1 MLRFDGYEAG
11 TAQKRN
17 DSPGLAKRFT
27 FHEFFCGGGMARA
40 GLGDEW
46 ACLLANDIDPRKTAV
61 YEANWGATNV
71 ECRDIS
77 SLEVDDL
84 LLHRV
89 DLAWASFPCQD
100 LSDAGKKIGLSGG
113 RSGLYWKFHDIVQA
127 MNNAG
132 QKPRIVVIENVIGT
146 INSQNGTD
154 FLNIVNSL
162 QELLYKTSA
171 MTIDAVHF
179 VPQSRPRIFIVG
191 VDNRAD
197 ISDIALEDV
206 PISQWV
212 SKSLATAHAGWDEA
226 TKDRWFWPRL
236 PSVVG
241 SNRDLASILDDDD
254 ETGVEWHSPDQTL
267 RLIAMMSETNLG
279 KLENARNA
287 MKPVYG
293 TIYKRTRRDRDGG
306 KVQRAEARFDG
317 IAGCLRTPAGGSSR
331 QTIVKIDGAATRT
344 RLLSGRES
352 ARLMGLDESYI
363 LPEGLNEALHLTG
376 DGVVVPVVRFLRDH
390 LFEPFLCGM
399 GR

>member
-1 MLRFDGYEAG
+1 
-11 TAQKRN
+11 
-17 DSPGLAKRFT
+17 
-27 FHEFFCGGGMARA
+27 
-40 GLGDEW
+40 
-46 ACLLANDIDPRKTAV
+46 
-61 YEANWGATNV
+61 
-71 ECRDIS
+71 
-77 SLEVDDL
+77 
-84 LLHRV
+84 
-89 DLAWASFPCQD
+89 
-100 LSDAGKKIGLSGG
+100 
-113 RSGLYWKFHDIVQA
+113 
-127 MNNAG
+127 
-132 QKPRIVVIENVIGT
+132 
-146 INSQNGTD
+146 
-154 FLNIVNSL
+154 
-162 QELLYKTSA
+162 

-191 VDNRAD
+191 VDDRAD
-197 ISDIALEDV
+197 ILDIGLEDV

-226 TKDRWFWPRL
+226 TKGRCFWPRL

-287 MKPVYG
+287 TKPVYG

-331 QTIVKIDGAATRT
+331 QTIIKIDGAATRT